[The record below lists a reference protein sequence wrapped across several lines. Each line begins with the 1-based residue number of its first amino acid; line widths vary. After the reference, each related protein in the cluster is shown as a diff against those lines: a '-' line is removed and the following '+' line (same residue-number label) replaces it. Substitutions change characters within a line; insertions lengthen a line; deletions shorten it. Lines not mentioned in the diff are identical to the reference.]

1 MAYQRTTKFFQI
13 PYMGVGDYLNE
24 EDEGARAQI
33 IDNLLYVATYG
44 STNCILVDGEYQVDP
59 TTPSTLRI
67 TSNNSQTIDN
77 SPVVFSAIVSGYLA
91 YSISEVVLT
100 DLSQGSVWNVY
111 VQFSDEIKTQPEMAA
126 VMASTDSPPEGSLLL
141 ATFDYTG
148 TSPVLN
154 SNPTGKTLYANLATH
169 SLNSSNPHGSE
180 LTQAKLKV
188 SESLEVSGFPIFPYT
203 IIEVELNGLTPVTIT
218 PISTNID
225 PVFAQ
230 ILPIGNIQGT
240 SIYLNGTDVVV
251 SSTSA
256 GRVKVKIEGNKS
268 L

>member
-67 TSNNSQTIDN
+67 TSNNSQTIDS

-126 VMASTDSPPEGSLLL
+126 VMAAITAP
-141 ATFDYTG
+141 
-148 TSPVLN
+148 
-154 SNPTGKTLYANLATH
+154 
-169 SLNSSNPHGSE
+169 SSC
-180 LTQAKLKV
+180 
-188 SESLEVSGFPIFPYT
+188 
-203 IIEVELNGLTPVTIT
+203 
-218 PISTNID
+218 
-225 PVFAQ
+225 
-230 ILPIGNIQGT
+230 
-240 SIYLNGTDVVV
+240 
-251 SSTSA
+251 
-256 GRVKVKIEGNKS
+256 
-268 L
+268 